1 MRASVALLLALTLAF
16 THPALAGERKFTGA
30 EIKAELTGH
39 VFISET
45 DGRKT
50 EQDFMASGSTMYTD
64 GGNVSQGLWEVRGD
78 QYCSQWPPHEAWACY
93 DVTVDGQ
100 TLTFIGSSGRR
111 FPVVRKD

>member
-1 MRASVALLLALTLAF
+1 MRARAALFLVMF
-16 THPALAGERKFTGA
+16 CTHPALAEERKLIGA
-30 EIKAELTGH
+30 EIKTQLTGH
-39 VFISET
+39 VFTGET

-50 EQDFMASGSTMYTD
+50 EQDFMKSGSTMYTD

-93 DVTVDGQ
+93 DVTSDGN

-111 FPVVRKD
+111 FPVTRRE